1 MVSPDGALERG
12 VKSAP
17 PTGTPWKTAVILS
30 HPTGDFSVH
39 YACSLLAASGY
50 AVLGFGT
57 RYINNDIDCLHE
69 ACITDVQTPHDEM
82 V

>member
-1 MVSPDGALERG
+1 MRAR
-12 VKSAP
+12 
-17 PTGTPWKTAVILS
+17 
-30 HPTGDFSVH
+30 
-39 YACSLLAASGY
+39 CSLLAASGY

-69 ACITDVQTPHDEM
+69 ACITDVQTSHDEM